1 VKQWSRILIRFLGN
15 INLASQVPVVEQATI
30 SLRMQLRASRLR
42 IVFPVLPTPLCAG
55 TASEAV
61 VAVSCNPL
69 AQNNHTSPR
78 YFT

>member
-1 VKQWSRILIRFLGN
+1 M
-15 INLASQVPVVEQATI
+15 NLASQVPPVEQETI
-30 SLRMQLRASRLR
+30 FLPLQLRASRLR
-42 IVFPVLPTPLCAG
+42 IALPLLLTPLCIG